1 MQFWVR
7 LAFLYARQWRGPLI
21 SPILATMMSDS
32 PETLPVASKSRDAAR
47 AGGLRAELSEAS
59 GDATG
64 MAAKAKNP
72 RKKDGSQKPASA
84 PMAAPKDSQA
94 NVNTHAAQN
103 HDSGVSVDVHAMGRG
118 TFARASLPAVPVL
131 AASAKVPACTYST
144 QKLVDTKAIT
154 ARAWVGDC
162 RDVLS
167 KLPEVRL
174 SKVDLVFA
182 DPPFNWNRAY
192 DKWDD
197 AMNDRDYL
205 DFTRD
210 WLDLCIVGLRSGG
223 QIWVNIPD
231 DWAAEIVM
239 HLKARGLVM
248 NNWCIWHYRFGQ
260 NTTARFINSK
270 VHALNFMKPG
280 NLQTWNPHEVLEI
293 SDRAAIYGDKRTLS
307 KEDGMPP
314 GKRVPMDV
322 WYGPFMGRVQGNNK
336 ERRGYHDNQLPEAY
350 LERVIRSTSKPGDL
364 VLDPFLGSGTTGV
377 MAYALG
383 RHFIG
388 TEFSAENA
396 KRAFERIEH
405 GPIRPLGDKAEMQ
418 STAIFKKRVELQPEG
433 AVKRAPQAGR
443 KKAQR

>member
-1 MQFWVR
+1 MTH
-7 LAFLYARQWRGPLI
+7 AD
-21 SPILATMMSDS
+21 DS
-32 PETLPVASKSRDAAR
+32 SKVAEVADALTQSSAASRSAR
-47 AGGLRAELSEAS
+47 ATSVKKSYAQGNLPE
-59 GDATG
+59 
-64 MAAKAKNP
+64 KKP
-72 RKKDGSQKPASA
+72 RKKIGQRG
-84 PMAAPKDSQA
+84 
-94 NVNTHAAQN
+94 AAQAPEVVVPTREHAEDN
-103 HDSGVSVDVHAMGRG
+103 TEFDVPAVARG
-118 TFARASLPAVPVL
+118 TFASAALPALPKLESATQPKPVFDR
-131 AASAKVPACTYST
+131 AQRVGTHEVSARV
-144 QKLVDTKAIT
+144 
-154 ARAWVGDC
+154 WVGDC

-167 KLPEVRL
+167 KLAEIRE
-174 SKVDLVFA
+174 SKLDLVFA

-210 WLDLCIVGLRSGG
+210 WLDLCIAGLRKGG

-239 HLKARGLVM
+239 HLKARGLMM
-248 NNWCIWHYRFGQ
+248 NNWCVWHYRFGQ

-270 VHALNFMKPG
+270 VHALNFVKGGAMH
-280 NLQTWNPHEVLEI
+280 TWNPHEVLEM

-322 WYGPFMGRVQGNNK
+322 WYGPFLGRVQGNNK

-383 RHFIG
+383 RNFIG
-388 TEFSAENA
+388 TEFSKENA
-396 KRAFERIEH
+396 KRACERIER
-405 GPIRPLGDKAEMQ
+405 GPVRPLGTTAEVQ
-418 STAIFKKRVELQPEG
+418 STAIFKKRVELKP
-433 AVKRAPQAGR
+433 
-443 KKAQR
+443 